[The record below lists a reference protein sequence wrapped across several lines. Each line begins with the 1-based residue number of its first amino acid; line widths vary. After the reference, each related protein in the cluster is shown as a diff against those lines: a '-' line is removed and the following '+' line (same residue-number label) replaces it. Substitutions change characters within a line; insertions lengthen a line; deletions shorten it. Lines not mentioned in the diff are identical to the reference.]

1 MNNTIN
7 LSHGCKFVID
17 SLSQNGFEAF
27 AVGGCVRD
35 CLLGIQPK
43 DFDVTTN
50 ALPQDIKK
58 TFVDCKTVDT
68 GIKHGTVA
76 VIINGEKIE
85 VTSYRCDGEYL
96 DNRRPESV
104 SFGVSLDEDLMRR
117 DFTVNAMAYS
127 GKTGVVDLFGGKADI
142 ENKIIRCVG
151 DPDKRF
157 REDALRIIRALRFAA
172 VYGFDIEEKT
182 AASIHKNK
190 QLLKNIAVERIFTE
204 LTQLVCGKSAG
215 DILLRFCDVF
225 GVFIPQLSACERLF
239 LSGENHAQT
248 LLTHIAR
255 AVDAVSPCAELRL
268 AMLLHDIAKPQCMTV
283 DDSGRQ
289 AFCSHA
295 KLGSDISR
303 EILKNLK
310 APSRLISKIEIL
322 IEYHD
327 FECSADEV
335 QIKQLMRKI
344 GSENTLLIFSEVRR
358 ADITAQSGADK
369 EHRLEHTARCAEI
382 AKRLIDENACT
393 SISQLAVN
401 GGDIK
406 ALGIKQ
412 GREVGEILERL
423 LDGVVD
429 GTLENERQA
438 LLKVVSYE
446 YL

>member
-7 LSHGCKFVID
+7 LSYGCKFVID

-190 QLLKNIAVERIFTE
+190 QLLKNIAVERIFAE

-255 AVDAVSPCAELRL
+255 TVDAVSPLTDLRL

-289 AFCSHA
+289 AFCAHA
-295 KLGSDISR
+295 KLGADISR

-310 APSRLISKIEIL
+310 APSRLISKIETL

-327 FECSADEV
+327 FECSTDEV